1 MWFTILIIMIFIY
14 VGLGIINRLI
24 DIYKFFTNNY
34 IDEKSKKKKLVK

>member
-24 DIYKFFTNNY
+24 DIYKFFTNKD
-34 IDEKSKKKKLVK
+34 IDEKSKKKKLVE